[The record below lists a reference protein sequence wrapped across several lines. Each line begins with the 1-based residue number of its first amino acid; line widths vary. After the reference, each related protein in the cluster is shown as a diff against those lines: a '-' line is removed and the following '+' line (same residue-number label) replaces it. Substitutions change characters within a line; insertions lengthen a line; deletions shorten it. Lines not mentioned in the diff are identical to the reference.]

1 MATPRKPLVIDLT
14 DGRTK
19 QIPDADSL
27 IVGTGIT
34 SAAGSLTLSAN
45 GADIFIDAGKT
56 LSTNTTGNI
65 NLPNNANARFKIEGT
80 SVGATVT
87 ASNLD
92 ILTNGSDATALHTHS
107 TGNVV
112 TATSGEGIAA
122 GEQVGFENSAGSPRV
137 FKADAGAAGNRR
149 RSVGVANAASLSGAP
164 VFILT
169 SGAERAISDAAWEG
183 GTFPA
188 AADVGKPVFLAK
200 TTPGCATLT
209 VAAYV
214 AGDTVQQV
222 GVVSRGGAGAAKIV
236 VEPLDEIVL

>member
-1 MATPRKPLVIDLT
+1 MATARKPLVIDLT

-19 QIPDADSL
+19 QIPDGDSL

-34 SAAGSLTLSAN
+34 SAAGALTLSAN

-107 TGNVV
+107 TANVV
-112 TATSGEGIAA
+112 VGTSGENIAL

-137 FKADAGAAGNRR
+137 FKADADAAGNRR

-164 VFILT
+164 VYILT
-169 SGAERAISDAAWEG
+169 SGAERVIPDAAWEG

-200 TTPGCATLT
+200 TTPGCSTLT

-222 GVVSRGGAGAAKIV
+222 GVVTQGGTGVAKII